1 MLTAA
6 PASGVARAAARASR
20 GGVCLVPD
28 ALASTPSAVAPGA
41 AGIIGPMHLL
51 IPFAAPLS
59 DAGRQALGVL
69 ALPQLAA
76 WLAGAAPAD
85 EDARDEADALSLSPP
100 HERALAR
107 LVGLAGADG
116 ALPWAAWQAA
126 RDGVDAADHAWALL
140 TPAHWHLGTDQLTM
154 RDPLDLQLDE
164 PGSRALLDA
173 VRDLFET
180 EGYAVA
186 WGAPTRWYLAH
197 GSLADLR
204 SASPDR
210 VIGRNVDPWLP
221 PGPEARRLRR
231 LQNEVQMRLHEHPL
245 NAAREAQGLPAVNSV
260 WISGCGAAQATRWP
274 AGLVVDDRLRRP
286 ALAEDW
292 DAWVA
297 AWQALDA
304 DAVARLR
311 GAGADATLT
320 LCGERAALTLR
331 GGGGTAWQR
340 LRAHWRRADPR
351 ALLETL

>member
-1 MLTAA
+1 ML
-6 PASGVARAAARASR
+6 
-20 GGVCLVPD
+20 
-28 ALASTPSAVAPGA
+28 AVAPGA
-41 AGIIGPMHLL
+41 ARIIGAMHLL

-59 DAGRQALGVL
+59 DAGRQAQGAL

-76 WLAGAAPAD
+76 WLAGAAPAGD
-85 EDARDEADALSLSPP
+85 AARDDADELSLSPP

-126 RDGVDAADHAWALL
+126 RDGVDPADHAWALL

-197 GSLADLR
+197 ESLADLR

-210 VIGRNVDPWLP
+210 VIGRNVDRWLT
-221 PGPEARRLRR
+221 PGAEARRLRR

-245 NAAREAQGLPAVNSV
+245 NAAREAQGLPVVNSV
-260 WISGCGAAQATRWP
+260 WISGCGPAQGTHWP
-274 AGLVVDDRLRRP
+274 EGLVVDDRLRRP

-292 DAWVA
+292 DAWTA

-331 GGGGTAWQR
+331 GGARSAWER
-340 LRAHWRRADPR
+340 LRARWRRTDPR
-351 ALLETL
+351 ALLEAL